1 MMEGGK
7 DVIYVHDAS
16 ESAGL
21 LSPNS
26 LIRVS
31 MIYYEETLGV
41 CNTGEAVESH
51 STAELSESQV
61 ICSTI
66 LPLPLAAQKRRKS
79 VTVAWSGASTL
90 FARTRSRTAVSSGTS
105 PFWRVSFFIAM

>member
-1 MMEGGK
+1 VLELLPLFWIVVVDKDPNDGGGRQ

-26 LIRVS
+26 LKWVS

-66 LPLPLAAQKRRKS
+66 LPLPLLRR
-79 VTVAWSGASTL
+79 SG
-90 FARTRSRTAVSSGTS
+90 GS
-105 PFWRVSFFIAM
+105 PLW